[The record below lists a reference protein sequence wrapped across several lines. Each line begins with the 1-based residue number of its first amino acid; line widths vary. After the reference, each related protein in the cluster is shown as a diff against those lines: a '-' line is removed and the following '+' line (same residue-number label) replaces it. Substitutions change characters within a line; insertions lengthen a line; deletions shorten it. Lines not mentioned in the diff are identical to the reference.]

1 MIEKE
6 KLFKRRHK
14 RGNSWCDCF
23 GDEGNFEEYQRLMG
37 EHQQGHSQG
46 EEEDIPE
53 SSSRNQKKR
62 ALYICDNF
70 FYSHDMIVYSKEIG
84 TPIEL
89 NPMPNDLKII
99 EMYID
104 IKHLDPEKITNN
116 RLLEAYNKF
125 KFSKEYVVGIFEVKI
140 GEEYIGILEW
150 ILQRNQQ
157 QNYSFG
163 IADFTEM
170 AGSFAVFELLG
181 IENTFNVFPSI
192 ILPAD
197 FQFFGI
203 NIVKEIREGHTVIPA
218 LNFAKPGDWIFTQD
232 GGCHFKLE
240 RFMRNLNEHKR
251 QISSNKKF
259 YQNAVSKI
267 LAKTLKIRRENW

>member
-1 MIEKE
+1 
-6 KLFKRRHK
+6 
-14 RGNSWCDCF
+14 
-23 GDEGNFEEYQRLMG
+23 
-37 EHQQGHSQG
+37 
-46 EEEDIPE
+46 
-53 SSSRNQKKR
+53 
-62 ALYICDNF
+62 
-70 FYSHDMIVYSKEIG
+70 MIVYSKEIG
-84 TPIEL
+84 TPIEI

-104 IKHLDPEKITNN
+104 IKHLDQELIANN
-116 RLLEAYNKF
+116 RLLKAYNDF
-125 KFSKEYVVGIFEVKI
+125 KGSMEYVVGIFEVKI

-157 QNYSFG
+157 QKYSFG

-170 AGSFAVFELLG
+170 AGSFAIFEALG
-181 IENTFNVFPSI
+181 IEKTFNVFPSI

-203 NIVKEIREGHTVIPA
+203 NIVHEIREGNTVIPA
-218 LNFAKPGDWIFTQD
+218 INFAKPGDWRFTQD

-240 RFMRNLNEHKR
+240 RFMRNLKEHKN
-251 QISSNKKF
+251 QINSNKKI

-267 LAKTLKIRRENW
+267 LAKTLKIRRENQKEYFFNLFNKINYHFVNQNSHANFENFPKDDRIVYIGGILVEENEKYLGLATNKYE

>member
-1 MIEKE
+1 
-6 KLFKRRHK
+6 
-14 RGNSWCDCF
+14 
-23 GDEGNFEEYQRLMG
+23 MG

-70 FYSHDMIVYSKEIG
+70 FYSHVQLHLMLAKALSVHYIVDMIVYSKEIG

-125 KFSKEYVVGIFEVKI
+125 KFSKEYVVGIFE
-140 GEEYIGILEW
+140 GI
-150 ILQRNQQ
+150 
-157 QNYSFG
+157 
-163 IADFTEM
+163 
-170 AGSFAVFELLG
+170 
-181 IENTFNVFPSI
+181 
-192 ILPAD
+192 
-197 FQFFGI
+197 
-203 NIVKEIREGHTVIPA
+203 
-218 LNFAKPGDWIFTQD
+218 
-232 GGCHFKLE
+232 
-240 RFMRNLNEHKR
+240 RF
-251 QISSNKKF
+251 
-259 YQNAVSKI
+259 
-267 LAKTLKIRRENW
+267 